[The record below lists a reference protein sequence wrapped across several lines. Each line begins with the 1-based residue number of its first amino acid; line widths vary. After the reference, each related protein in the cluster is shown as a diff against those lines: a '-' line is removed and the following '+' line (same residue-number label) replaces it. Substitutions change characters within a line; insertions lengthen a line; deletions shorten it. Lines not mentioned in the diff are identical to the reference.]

1 MRVNLLGEQQ
11 SIYSIDW
18 PKIIIIVILIIAL
31 LVFASHY
38 LLLKNR
44 YDLSKIEAEQ
54 YQQQLQILAEK
65 KQQYQLL
72 SKRVNTLEEYKT
84 AVAQADYYW
93 DDVVLELGYLTPE
106 RVRLINVEV
115 DDRLMILQGIGEDNQ
130 RILAL
135 MSNLIASRYFTEAK
149 IIKLVQQEEL
159 SFVIEAVIK
168 EQWDL

>member
-31 LVFASHY
+31 LVLASHY

-54 YQQQLQILAEK
+54 YRQQLQILAEK

>member
-31 LVFASHY
+31 LVLASHY

-115 DDRLMILQGIGEDNQ
+115 DNRLMILQGIGEDNQ